1 MVFIRERKKGVT
13 TYYEAVEAVREK
25 GKVSQKTVQYLGNR
39 KKMLDYCKRH
49 GIRPPRETGLLDG
62 HTATMLEKKL
72 ARLDKMRPLPRATLE
87 SLRKKFEVEMTYNS
101 NGIEGNRLSLKETFL
116 VIEKGMTIGGKSVK
130 EHLEAVNHKEALLV
144 LEKLAD
150 KKTEIREAD
159 ILQLHCIIMSKID
172 PQNAGLYRQSQ
183 VYITQSKH
191 RPPSFKEV
199 PRLMKRVLEELNSK
213 GTGRKA
219 VESAT
224 RLHHLFVW
232 IHPFVD
238 GNGRLARL
246 LTNLRLMRAAFP
258 PIVLQK
264 KIRMTYYRA
273 LEAGDDGDLKPLANL
288 IARDEMRALDL
299 YLDAA
304 G

>member
-13 TYYEAVEAVREK
+13 TYYEAVETFREN
-25 GKVSQKTVQYLGNR
+25 GKVSQKTIQYLGNR

-49 GIRPPRETGLLDG
+49 GIKPPHETALLDE
-62 HTATMLEKKL
+62 HTATVLEKKL
-72 ARLDKMRPLPRATLE
+72 ARLNKLRPLSRITLE

-101 NGIEGNRLSLKETFL
+101 NAIEGNRLSLKETFL
-116 VIEKGMTIGGKSVK
+116 VLEKGMTIGGKSVK
-130 EHLEAVNHKEALLV
+130 EHLEAVNHKEAILL
-144 LEKLAD
+144 LEKLANR
-150 KKTEIREAD
+150 KTRITEAD
-159 ILQLHCIIMSKID
+159 ILKLHSIIMSKID
-172 PQNAGLYRQSQ
+172 PQNAGFYRQVQ

-191 RPPSFKEV
+191 RPQSFKEV
-199 PRLMKRVLEELNSK
+199 PNLMRRVLEELNSK
-213 GTGRKA
+213 DTGRKA

-246 LTNLRLMRAAFP
+246 LTNLRLMRATFP

-273 LEAGDDGDLKPLANL
+273 LEAGDDGDLKSLGGI
-288 IARDEMRALDL
+288 IARDVERALDL
-299 YLDAA
+299 YLEAA

>member
-1 MVFIRERKKGVT
+1 MVFIRERKRGVT
-13 TYYEAVEAVREK
+13 TYYEAVETVREN
-25 GKVSQKTVQYLGNR
+25 GKVSQKTIQYLGNKR
-39 KKMLDYCKRH
+39 KMLAYCKRH
-49 GIRPPRETGLLDG
+49 GIKPPHETGLLDE
-62 HTATMLEKKL
+62 HTSAILEKKL
-72 ARLDKMRPLPRATLE
+72 ARLNNIRPLSYITLE

-101 NGIEGNRLSLKETFL
+101 NAIEGNRLSLKETFL

-130 EHLEAVNHKEALLV
+130 EHLEAVNHKEALLF
-144 LEKLAD
+144 LEKLANR
-150 KKTEIREAD
+150 KTRITEAD
-159 ILQLHCIIMSKID
+159 ILQLHSIIMSKID
-172 PQNAGLYRQSQ
+172 PQNAGFYRQSQ

-199 PRLMKRVLEELNSK
+199 PNLMKQVLDELNSK
-213 GTGRKA
+213 EEGRKA

-238 GNGRLARL
+238 GNGRVARL
-246 LTNLRLMRAAFP
+246 LTNLRLMRATFP

-273 LEAGDDGDLKPLANL
+273 LEAGDEGDLKPLAGI
-288 IARDEMRALDL
+288 IARDVERALDL
-299 YLDAA
+299 YLEAA

>member
-1 MVFIRERKKGVT
+1 MVFIRERKRGVT
-13 TYYEAVEAVREK
+13 TYYEAVETVREN
-25 GKVSQKTVQYLGNR
+25 GKVNQKTLQYLGTKR
-39 KKMLDYCKRH
+39 KMLDYCKRH
-49 GIRPPRETGLLDG
+49 GIKPPNESELLDA
-62 HTATMLEKKL
+62 HTATILEKKL
-72 ARLDKMRPLPRATLE
+72 IRLNKMRPLSQITLE

-101 NGIEGNRLSLKETFL
+101 NAIEGNRLSLKETYL
-116 VIEKGMTIGGKSVK
+116 VLEKGMTIGGKSVK
-130 EHLEAVNHKEALLV
+130 EHLEAVNHKEALLL

-150 KKTEIREAD
+150 RKTRITEAD
-159 ILQLHCIIMSKID
+159 ILQLHSIIMSKID
-172 PQNAGLYRQSQ
+172 PQNAGFYRQVQ
-183 VYITQSKH
+183 VFITQSKH

-199 PRLMKRVLEELNSK
+199 PDLMKRIIDELNSK
-213 GTGRKA
+213 EAGRKA

-224 RLHHLFVW
+224 RLHHQFVW

-246 LTNLRLMRAAFP
+246 LTNLRLMRANFP

-273 LEAGDDGDLKPLANL
+273 LEAGDDGDLKPLAG
-288 IARDEMRALDL
+288 IVARDVDRALDL
-299 YLDAA
+299 YLEAA